1 MDNNWIVDNLN
12 NAFQTWNEKVAE
24 LWQLVG
30 ESPEAF
36 KGGRIWTVVQGI
48 NESLQAIGLGL
59 LVVFFA
65 LSVAKGTLNF
75 ADLKRPEQAVKYF
88 LRFVGAKAAVTYGLS
103 IMTTIFSICGGVV
116 SSIAGQMGGMTAA
129 VSLPVEMQNT
139 INRLNFFESIPL
151 WLVTLL
157 GSLFITILSFIL
169 ILTVYARFF
178 KIYIYCAL
186 SPIPL
191 ASFAGESFNTGQA
204 YITSF
209 IGVCMEGAMIVLACV
224 IFAAFS
230 SSPPVPDPTASAF
243 TMTWKYIVEVVF
255 DMLVLVGLVKG
266 AEHLAREMM
275 GLF

>member
-30 ESPEAF
+30 ESPETF
-36 KGGRIWTVVQGI
+36 KGGHIWPVIQGI
-48 NESLQAIGLGL
+48 NDSLQAIGLGL

-65 LSVAKGTLNF
+65 LSIAKGTLNF
-75 ADLKRPEQAVKYF
+75 SDLKRPEQAVKYF

-116 SSIAGQMGGMTAA
+116 SSIAGQMGGMTA
-129 VSLPVEMQNT
+129 VNLPTEMRDT
-139 INRLNFFESIPL
+139 INSLGFLESIPL

-186 SPIPL
+186 SPVPL
-191 ASFAGESFNTGQA
+191 ASFAGEGFNTGQA
-204 YITSF
+204 FIKSF
-209 IGVCMEGAMIVLACV
+209 IGVCMEGAVIVLACV

-230 SSPPVPDPTASAF
+230 GSPPIPEPTASAF

-266 AEHLAREMM
+266 GEHLAREMM